1 MFNLVVQV
9 DLKKAFDTVDHLRDL
24 RYKTPCSGTSRIIS
38 IKSESKMPNKRISF
52 VKEND

>member
-1 MFNLVVQV
+1 MIDDENKEIYIVE
-9 DLKKAFDTVDHLRDL
+9 KTRDL
-24 RYKTPCSGTSRIIS
+24 RYKTPCSGTPRIIS